1 MTSSFLPMKLS
12 LRGTEHIEILT
23 STSNNEEADRNC
35 GSRAGFDTLG
45 NRACGENCGGRCGEL
60 SKMVDEVDERILSI
74 LREDSRKSFV
84 EIAKIVNLSEAAIR
98 RRVSNL
104 IRSGVISRFTI
115 DTNVGPQANAISL
128 LSVNPSFPTSDVSA
142 RLKKMKGVDSIFE
155 ITGEYDVAVIVSGS
169 NIAEIN
175 STIDD
180 IRKLQGIDDTNTVV
194 VLKVVR

>member
-1 MTSSFLPMKLS
+1 
-12 LRGTEHIEILT
+12 
-23 STSNNEEADRNC
+23 
-35 GSRAGFDTLG
+35 
-45 NRACGENCGGRCGEL
+45 
-60 SKMVDEVDERILSI
+60 MVDEVDEKILSI

-84 EIAKIVNLSEAAIR
+84 EIADAVRLSEAAIR

-104 IRSGVISRFTI
+104 IKSGVISRFTI
-115 DTNVGPQANAISL
+115 ETNVGPRANAISL

-142 RLKKMKGVDSIFE
+142 RLRKMKGVDSIFE